1 MATRTHT
8 LVFRDNHLYVSIDGA
23 LWVYDTGSP
32 DTFGEVATNPFN
44 GKPLTQR
51 RMDRISHYLGVKV
64 AGLIGTDTLNAYDHV
79 IDLRSKHMSLEYSE
93 ELLACDGGA
102 HGLRF
107 IAPKPGTAAVIPTIQ
122 ASLGSD
128 GDDYIFDTG
137 AQLSYHVSPVPDG
150 AVPCCIMQDF
160 WLPIGSFTTKTYH
173 AQTYLDVSQ
182 LWVKYGRPPEQL
194 EEALKG
200 LHTCGIIGNEVM
212 RGRITGYF
220 PRRGILILQP

>member
-8 LVFRDNHLYVSIDGA
+8 LVFRDNHLHVSIDGA

-32 DTFGEVATNPFN
+32 DTVGEVATNPVN
-44 GKPLTQR
+44 GKPLNQR

-64 AGLIGTDTLNAYDHV
+64 AGLIGTNTLNAYDHV

-137 AQLSYHVSPVPDG
+137 AQRSSHVGPVPDG

-160 WLPIGSFTTKTYH
+160 GPPIRSSTTETYH
-173 AQTYLDVSQ
+173 EQTDRDVSQ
-182 LWVKYGRPPEQL
+182 LWGKDGKPPEQL

>member
-8 LVFRDNHLYVSIDGA
+8 LVFRDNHLYVSIAGA

-93 ELLACDGGA
+93 DLLACDGGA

-107 IAPKPGTAAVIPTIQ
+107 IAPKPGTDAVIPTLL
-122 ASLGSD
+122 ASLGGPAS
-128 GDDYIFDTG
+128 DYIFDTG
-137 AQLSYHVSPVPDG
+137 APLSYHVGPVPEG